1 MDLLKIVKDKIIK
14 FDGTDSKEGLE
25 AVIHHI
31 EIAERHF
38 ENGGK
43 MDEYL
48 YTDVIY
54 RTNQA
59 FEGALKEA
67 FRSFSSNEPAKKTP
81 AQIEKYLES
90 NKVLKERVL
99 EQFKNYRSEWRNK
112 STHDYK
118 LFFSSQEALLAIVS
132 VSAFFSILLD
142 EMLEK
147 QAFETEV
154 EDLKKHVS
162 KITSQLHNY
171 NALDFHQQ
179 CLEIFTKFSVIEK
192 REGGF
197 DTDLSEFELRGRLS
211 AFISSVDPEI
221 TVEIEKRINIG
232 SSHAYIDMI
241 LRKGGNSIIVE
252 LKRPS
257 KESRLLEMRAVQQI
271 ISYLAVTQLT
281 DGIVYIPPY
290 SKSSKVEVSNQVITN
305 HGLKQSI
312 SVVRA

>member
-1 MDLLKIVKDKIIK
+1 
-14 FDGTDSKEGLE
+14 
-25 AVIHHI
+25 
-31 EIAERHF
+31 
-38 ENGGK
+38 
-43 MDEYL
+43 
-48 YTDVIY
+48 
-54 RTNQA
+54 
-59 FEGALKEA
+59 
-67 FRSFSSNEPAKKTP
+67 
-81 AQIEKYLES
+81 
-90 NKVLKERVL
+90 
-99 EQFKNYRSEWRNK
+99 
-112 STHDYK
+112 
-118 LFFSSQEALLAIVS
+118 EALLAIVS

-179 CLEIFTKFSVIEK
+179 CLEILTKFSVIEK

-290 SKSSKVEVSNQVITN
+290 SKSSKVEVSNQV
-305 HGLKQSI
+305 
-312 SVVRA
+312 